1 VLRPVQQKFKGGDLF
16 KESDLLRHNL
26 VVFRNG
32 DNAMQILPPLL
43 ELFPETRLNMV
54 IYSLK
59 NDSIEEAFN
68 LVKDLE
74 PTNPREYIIKA
85 VSYLMYGHKKDS
97 K

>member
-1 VLRPVQQKFKGGDLF
+1 
-16 KESDLLRHNL
+16 
-26 VVFRNG
+26 
-32 DNAMQILPPLL
+32 
-43 ELFPETRLNMV
+43 MV

-59 NDSIEEAFN
+59 NDSVDEAFN

-85 VSYLMYGHKKDS
+85 VSYLMYGQKKDS